1 MRLKLKALHEVLII
15 VFLQLLNLG
24 RVLFVL
30 FGLIIFAGNGMA
42 ALYFDRD
49 LTTFFLNIYKTKN
62 A

>member
-1 MRLKLKALHEVLII
+1 MLNFTVQVLIVNQI
-15 VFLQLLNLG
+15 LFLQLLNLG

-30 FGLIIFAGNGMA
+30 FGLVIFAGNGLA